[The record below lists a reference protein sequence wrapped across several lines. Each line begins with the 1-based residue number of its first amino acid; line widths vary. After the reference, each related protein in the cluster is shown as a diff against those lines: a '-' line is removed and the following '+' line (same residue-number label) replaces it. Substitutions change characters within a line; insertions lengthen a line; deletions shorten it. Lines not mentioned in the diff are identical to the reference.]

1 MKYMVGL
8 NSAWRMLRS
17 LLQRWTI
24 GELWATVARGGAG
37 SGRGGERVRLDP
49 PVHSAN
55 FFLFM
60 ILFQGKG
67 CRLIVAAG
75 PSSGFLSSTTGTNA
89 FFLQCG
95 GSDCPSHSHSC
106 SSPPFQPEH
115 NGSDLMLR

>member
-17 LLQRWTI
+17 LLQQWTI
-24 GELWATVARGGAG
+24 GEFWATVARGGAG

-49 PVHSAN
+49 PVHSAK

-89 FFLQCG
+89 FFSSVGAQTAL
-95 GSDCPSHSHSC
+95 HSHIHAVVH
-106 SSPPFQPEH
+106 PFIQYTM
-115 NGSDLMLR
+115 DQI